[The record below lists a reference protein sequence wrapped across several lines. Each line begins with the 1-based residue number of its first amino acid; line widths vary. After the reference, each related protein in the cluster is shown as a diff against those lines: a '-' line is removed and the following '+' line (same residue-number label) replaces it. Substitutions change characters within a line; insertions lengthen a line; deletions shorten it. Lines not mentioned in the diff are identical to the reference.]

1 MLRMTLLCYDW
12 NAKEAMT
19 LSIVSLSVT
28 LNTFKLYE
36 DVPFHIFMY
45 PIVCVREIII
55 EYIMLSKRGGL
66 TKPAGYLAQHDSF
79 ELAEQA

>member
-1 MLRMTLLCYDW
+1 MQRMTLLCYDW

-19 LSIVSLSVT
+19 LLIVSLSNT

-45 PIVCVREIII
+45 PTTQAR
-55 EYIMLSKRGGL
+55 
-66 TKPAGYLAQHDSF
+66 AGFWGFGDGP
-79 ELAEQA
+79 